1 MPTCPASARK
11 RALRSALIYAVL
23 AMLWVMVSD
32 RLLMGLTGSLESMVL
47 AQSVKALLFV
57 VTTAV
62 LLYFLM
68 KRFFLRHLEQ
78 AAEREA
84 QLATNSR
91 RYQLLFDASPAPM
104 WVYDT
109 DTLQFLAVNEAAL
122 QLYGYSQAE
131 WMQLSVMDLRP
142 EEDRARFLAL
152 VRSLPS
158 GLTASGVWTHI
169 CHDGKRLRVDI
180 SSHGLTFD
188 GRKARL
194 VQGLDVTEQERV
206 ATALR
211 ESEQRWAMIIEAN
224 NDGVWEWNVLSG
236 ASKHSERLLAMLGYT
251 PQEVADD
258 INEWSSRIHPE
269 DRERVWDDVH
279 RHLRGET
286 PLYQNEHRLRS
297 KSGNYL
303 WFLSRGKATDFDEQG
318 LPIRML
324 GTLTDINAHKVVEAS
339 LRLAAGVFEQSHEGQ
354 FVLDDSLRIISI
366 NRAFSAITGYSG
378 SEARGNTLDM
388 LGDGNAQWLAVL
400 EEALIGLA
408 ENGHWEGEG
417 EARRENGEIYPLWLS
432 LSNIRNNRDEV
443 THFCGLIAD
452 ISERRAADER
462 IQFLSNY
469 DALTQLPNRLLFH
482 DRLQQLLAQ
491 AERRQQQ
498 LAVCLLNVDHFRTIN
513 DSLGHAMGDR
523 LLQSLT
529 LRLQTALRDE
539 DTLSRLSGD
548 EFIVALPDI
557 NDGSD
562 AARIAEKILAV
573 ARAPMEFD
581 GQEINCTASVGISLY
596 PDDGLDADS
605 IIRNAD
611 AALSHAKQS
620 GRNVFR
626 FYAPEM
632 NAHTSELLA
641 LESGMRR
648 GLERREFELH
658 FQPQVAAESGELL
671 GVEALVRWRHPER
684 GLIPP
689 NMFIPLAEERG
700 FIIELGDWILKE
712 ACRQSMSWRAMG
724 LGRIPVAVNLSGV
737 QFRDWQLPGKIAA
750 ALKETGLPPEDLEL
764 EITESVLMDV
774 DSASQMLGELRR
786 MGVRLSIDDFGTG
799 FSSLSYLRRFAIH
812 KLKIDQSFIRDLQA
826 VTDTDAIVRTI
837 IQLARNLHL
846 TVIAE
851 GVETELQWNILRGLG
866 CDEIQGYY
874 FSRPLPVPNLIEWI
888 NAQALKSA
896 GAPPAA

>member
-1 MPTCPASARK
+1 MPTCPAKAR
-11 RALRSALIYAVL
+11 RQALRTALIYAVL
-23 AMLWVMVSD
+23 ATLWVTLSD
-32 RLLMGLTGSLESMVL
+32 RILMAVTGSVESMVL
-47 AQSVKALLFV
+47 AQTVKALLFV
-57 VTTAV
+57 VVTAIV
-62 LLYFLM
+62 LYIVT
-68 KRFFLRHLEQ
+68 KRFFLRYLEQ
-78 AAEREA
+78 ASDREA
-84 QLATNSR
+84 DLAAHAH

-109 DTLQFLAVNEAAL
+109 DSLHFLAVNDSAL
-122 QLYGYSQAE
+122 ELHGYTRAE
-131 WMQLSVMDLRP
+131 WMQMTVLQLRP
-142 EEDRARFLAL
+142 EEDRARF
-152 VRSLPS
+152 VEHMRRLPS

-169 CHDGKRLRVDI
+169 RHDGSPLRIDI

-188 GRKARL
+188 GHPARL
-194 VQGLDVTEQERV
+194 VQGMDVTQQEHT
-206 ATALR
+206 ANALR

-224 NDGVWEWNVLSG
+224 NDGVWEWNIQSG
-236 ASKHSERLLAMLGYT
+236 VSKHSTRLLAMLGYT
-251 PQEVADD
+251 PEEFADD
-258 INEWSSRIHPE
+258 VNEWSSRIHPE

-303 WFLSRGKATDFDEQG
+303 WFLSRGKATDFDAEG
-318 LPIRML
+318 KPIRML
-324 GTLTDINAHKVVEAS
+324 GTLTDINAQKVVEAS

-354 FVLDDSLRIISI
+354 FVLDDSLRIVSI
-366 NRAFSAITGYSG
+366 NRAFSTITGYSG

-388 LGDGNAQWLAVL
+388 LGDAETHWPNVL

-408 ENGHWEGEG
+408 EHGHWEGEG
-417 EARRENGEIYPLWLS
+417 DARRADGEIYPVWLS

-443 THFCGLIAD
+443 THYCGLIAD

-462 IQFLSNY
+462 IRFLSNY

-482 DRLQQLLAQ
+482 DRLQQLVAQ
-491 AERRQQQ
+491 AERRQRQ

-513 DSLGHAMGDR
+513 DSLGHAIGDR
-523 LLQSLT
+523 LLQALT
-529 LRLQTALRDE
+529 LRLQAALRDE
-539 DTLSRLSGD
+539 DTLARLSGD

-557 NDGSD
+557 GEGSD
-562 AARIAEKILAV
+562 AARIAEKILAI

-581 GQEINCTASVGISLY
+581 GQEINCTTSVGISLY
-596 PDDGLDADS
+596 PDDGLDADAM
-605 IIRNAD
+605 IRNAD
-611 AALSHAKQS
+611 AALTHAKQS

-658 FQPQVAAESGELL
+658 FQPQVAAESRALL

-712 ACRQSMSWRAMG
+712 ACQQSMSWRAMG

-750 ALKETGLPPEDLEL
+750 TLKETGLPPEDLEL

-851 GVETELQWNILRGLG
+851 GVETELQWQILRGLG

-874 FSRPLPVPNLIEWI
+874 FSRPLPVATLIDWVREQKEH
-888 NAQALKSA
+888 AADL
-896 GAPPAA
+896 PPAA